1 VAQEAMFC
9 IEMKKVPSPP
19 LPPLVSHW
27 PNQQKGKRQRIHTA
41 LVLPSA
47 PPRTDFL
54 SEARLLSGLCCE
66 NLLLLSRSLQESF
79 SCSMVAPWPDVLKKE
94 RKNSQGECN
103 QLFSVTSERQ

>member
-1 VAQEAMFC
+1 
-9 IEMKKVPSPP
+9 MKKVPLPP
-19 LPPLVSHW
+19 PPLVSHW

-66 NLLLLSRSLQESF
+66 NLLLLSRSHQESF
-79 SCSMVAPWPDVLKKE
+79 LCSMVAPWPDVLKKKE
-94 RKNSQGECN
+94 KITRGNAISCF
-103 QLFSVTSERQ
+103 L